1 MPAGLSSSRYLT
13 FVASAMLTM
22 FAGAQVVHMYY
33 RPLDDLDELV
43 QRELERRRAEKS
55 T

>member
-1 MPAGLSSSRYLT
+1 MSMGAYLKFGLAAAISMLAGTQL
-13 FVASAMLTM
+13 
-22 FAGAQVVHMYY
+22 VHMYY

-43 QRELERRRAEKS
+43 QKELEARRKAARV